1 MRVAWRLYLYILRI
15 NKEAHLNNLLAM
27 TFVAAL
33 LMPLAVPAAEPNEK
47 TVFVTNESFK
57 GKNLGGLT
65 GADDKCRT
73 EADDP
78 ASIVPSGNY
87 LAWLSDGTDS
97 PDTRF
102 TKSSHPYIL
111 PDGSKIAEDYSDLTD
126 GSILHPLD
134 MEATGN
140 RINGAD
146 KFWTGTFADG
156 KSASHSVTCTGWK
169 ADPLTYHKGMHGQTD
184 LTTSSWSTLHA
195 NDSCTTSYSRLLCFQ
210 Q

>member
-1 MRVAWRLYLYILRI
+1 M
-15 NKEAHLNNLLAM
+15 NKLSTMIAA
-27 TFVAAL
+27 AAL
-33 LMPLAVPAAEPNEK
+33 LIACAAPVSNDRNER
-47 TVFVTNESFK
+47 TVFVTNAKFT

-65 GADDKCRT
+65 GADSKCQA

-78 ASIVPSGNY
+78 ASIVPSGTY

-102 TKSSHPYIL
+102 TKSSHPYML
-111 PDGSKIAEDYSDLTD
+111 PDGTKVAEDYSDLTD

-134 MEATGN
+134 MEPTGN
-140 RINGAD
+140 RIKGSDNI
-146 KFWTGTFADG
+146 WTGTLADG

-169 ADPLTYHKGMHGQTD
+169 DPLTYHKAMHGQTG
-184 LTTSSWSTLHA
+184 LTTSSWSNMHA
-195 NDSCTTSYSRLLCFQ
+195 NDSCRNSYARLLCFQ